1 MAAAFA
7 GGAAGDLST
16 GELAAHRARPRRP
29 SGGPCER
36 STAAMPDLP
45 ASLQMFM
52 AGCPPELDALRDR
65 INCREIV
72 TRNLL
77 ALGRGVRRTVCWHL
91 APEVANYEDPFTMM
105 ELMHGKLPLLRYE
118 GGELDGERPS
128 AAAFRRLA
136 AHLDGA
142 MSVERVALDGG
153 PDDVVV
159 MAVERCGR
167 APLTV
172 AWRDGDLLTGEDE
185 PPVRVRLPGVGA
197 DVSVVDIFG
206 AVPASVAGADGMAV
220 DVTVTPVFVG

>member
-1 MAAAFA
+1 MKA
-7 GGAAGDLST
+7 
-16 GELAAHRARPRRP
+16 
-29 SGGPCER
+29 PCMQ
-36 STAAMPDLP
+36 AMPDAARRRCRCSWP
-45 ASLQMFM
+45 
-52 AGCPPELDALRDR
+52 GCPPELDERRDR

-77 ALGRGVRRTVCWHL
+77 ALSTGVRRTVCWHL
-91 APEVANYEDPFTMM
+91 APEVPNYEDPFTMM

-118 GGELDGERPS
+118 GGGTRRRRPP

-142 MSVERVALDGG
+142 MSVERITLDGG

-167 APLTV
+167 GRLTV

-185 PPVRVRLPGVGA
+185 PPLRVRLPGGGA
-197 DVSVVDIFG
+197 DGPVVDIFG
-206 AVPASVAGADGMAV
+206 AVPASAADPDGMEV